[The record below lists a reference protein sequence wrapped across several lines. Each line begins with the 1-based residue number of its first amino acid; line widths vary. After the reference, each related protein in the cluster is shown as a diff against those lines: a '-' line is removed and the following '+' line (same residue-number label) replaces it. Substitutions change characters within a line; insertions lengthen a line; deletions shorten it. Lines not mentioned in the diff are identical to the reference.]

1 MKKIRITAKEMKELK
16 SVAKFMSKDESRAY
30 LCQMIYN
37 ADENEIVATNGKAL
51 IKVNHTFFEFE
62 EKGRYSISILDNKTI
77 LLDKEIIGFPIYNRI
92 IPEQKNVVFKGMFYD
107 NVNKTRNLE
116 ELGKFLATINIAF
129 NLDFLMNMPISKSG
143 YEFFTVKKEDYKT
156 LTTIF
161 KGTIVLGEV
170 TILIMPISPHNT
182 RIPTFKDI
190 FLPLYRAFPC
200 HDEDGKLK
208 EVFKIKGIDFY
219 FGDRIKL
226 TETHIEIRNDDGVI
240 EFFWIGSIREFECRN
255 KDISIKHEQGITTN
269 FINIIK

>member
-1 MKKIRITAKEMKELK
+1 
-16 SVAKFMSKDESRAY
+16 MSKDESRAY

-51 IKVNHTFFEFE
+51 IKVKHTFFEFE

-77 LLDKEIIGFPIYNRI
+77 LLDKEIIGFPIYNKI
-92 IPEQKNVVFKGMFYD
+92 IPEQKNMAFKGMFYD

-143 YEFFTVKKEDYKT
+143 YEFFTVKKENYKSMTT
-156 LTTIF
+156 LF
-161 KGTIVLGEV
+161 KGSIDLGEV
-170 TILIMPISPHNT
+170 TVVVMPISPHNT

-190 FLPLYRAFPC
+190 FLMLYRNFPAY
-200 HDEDGKLK
+200 DEEAKLK
-208 EVFKIKGIDFY
+208 EVFKLDGIDVC

-226 TETHIEIRNDDGVI
+226 KETHIEILNDDGVI
-240 EFFWIGSIREFECRN
+240 EFFWIGSITKFECVRN
-255 KDISIKHEQGITTN
+255 TITIKHEQGVTTE
-269 FINIIK
+269 FLQIIK